1 MAAKKNVE
9 VNDVKETVV
18 EEEPAVEVTDD
29 VVTDGTDT
37 AAEPTE
43 KKEGFFKKFWN
54 KQVSEFKEHPV
65 KKTAKTIGGAAV
77 TVLAVIGGTTVV
89 KKLADNNSTVDD
101 SVQLLTDNLADVAED
116 IKVEEF

>member
-1 MAAKKNVE
+1 MAAKKNE

-29 VVTDGTDT
+29 VVTDDTD
-37 AAEPTE
+37 AAKAEPTE

-54 KQVSEFKEHPV
+54 KQISEFKEHPV

-89 KKLADNNSTVDD
+89 KKLADNNSAVDD
-101 SVQLLTDNLADVAED
+101 SVQLLTDNLADVVED
-116 IKVEEF
+116 VKVEEF